1 MFETLGSIMTV
12 ESQAMFVEIQEYV
25 AIGIV
30 MAVVAF
36 SGWRRWRRWRLKDSK
51 PGSCC
56 DSGCSAPTS
65 VKDSERHH

>member
-1 MFETLGSIMTV
+1 MFETHGSIMTV

-36 SGWRRWRRWRLKDSK
+36 SGWRRWRLKDSK
-51 PGSCC
+51 PRSCC